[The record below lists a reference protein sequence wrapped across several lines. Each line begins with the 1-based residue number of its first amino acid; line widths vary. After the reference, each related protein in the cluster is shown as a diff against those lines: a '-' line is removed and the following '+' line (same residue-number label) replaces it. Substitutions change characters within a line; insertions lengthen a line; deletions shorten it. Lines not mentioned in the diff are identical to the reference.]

1 MHTPINVMKKKGNLS
16 DFHAIFNDITL
27 MNKIEPPAAFYKSI
41 ILHSGAIESKD
52 VSNQLLNLWTI
63 VETLIDSKRD
73 NEDKINTI
81 CTVLCS
87 ILNRCYLYDNL
98 EQLLRDIC
106 ACTSTDIS
114 RIISQVEADNQEL
127 DRVERLAL
135 LLSLNE
141 NANLLNDIINALYN
155 YPLLVYRLELFS
167 QHVFINSKT
176 IYDYLQRHKKRV
188 RWHIMRIYRNRNMI
202 VHSGSYMPYL
212 NIIIE
217 NLHYYVDI
225 LFDTLIEYYHLGL
238 ADHTSIYR
246 DVLSKEASCYVKL
259 GVNIKSARIKEKQQ
273 VIAINKVNALELIL
287 NGYSGNIVKKI
298 LNQVIG
304 EQRKE
309 V

>member
-1 MHTPINVMKKKGNLS
+1 M
-16 DFHAIFNDITL
+16 
-27 MNKIEPPAAFYKSI
+27 
-41 ILHSGAIESKD
+41 
-52 VSNQLLNLWTI
+52 
-63 VETLIDSKRD
+63 
-73 NEDKINTI
+73 
-81 CTVLCS
+81 
-87 ILNRCYLYDNL
+87 
-98 EQLLRDIC
+98 RDIC

>member
-1 MHTPINVMKKKGNLS
+1 
-16 DFHAIFNDITL
+16 
-27 MNKIEPPAAFYKSI
+27 
-41 ILHSGAIESKD
+41 
-52 VSNQLLNLWTI
+52 
-63 VETLIDSKRD
+63 
-73 NEDKINTI
+73 
-81 CTVLCS
+81 
-87 ILNRCYLYDNL
+87 
-98 EQLLRDIC
+98 
-106 ACTSTDIS
+106 
-114 RIISQVEADNQEL
+114 
-127 DRVERLAL
+127 
-135 LLSLNE
+135 
-141 NANLLNDIINALYN
+141 
-155 YPLLVYRLELFS
+155 
-167 QHVFINSKT
+167 
-176 IYDYLQRHKKRV
+176 
-188 RWHIMRIYRNRNMI
+188 MI